1 MQISLIRCVYFGTL
15 QASSDTFI
23 SHFIFW
29 PQFTITKTH
38 PMFYP
43 YNIWSCIRLIIF
55 RSYYKWRRWLLFI
68 NINLVKLWSEPPEF
82 FHFVASFMQMT
93 EVVRVSTVGPSG
105 LQNRLEPLDTQWGF
119 SNLLSCSQMLVNLP
133 ALFLFALSSCPR
145 ALWLSGSGS
154 ARTQAGE
161 PASTS
166 PQLQLETS
174 SLGIGLA
181 IYPWSLRL
189 FSQLPFL
196 RLTPDRAFLSSSPHL
211 SFRSLSS
218 LFPSLQPPSPARSM
232 APQGV
237 RGNERPSVAS
247 GLAVV
252 PRLFFEEKV
261 TAAAFRRLLEIPAL
275 IRLSQ
280 LLQVN
285 QRKFCLYHK
294 HSAEI

>member
-29 PQFTITKTH
+29 PQFTITKTD

-145 ALWLSGSGS
+145 ALWLRLGPHAGAG
-154 ARTQAGE
+154 ARLNQPAAPIRDVFAGNWTCHLSLVPQA
-161 PASTS
+161 
-166 PQLQLETS
+166 
-174 SLGIGLA
+174 
-181 IYPWSLRL
+181 L
-189 FSQLPFL
+189 FSATFSQVNSRQSFSF
-196 RLTPDRAFLSSSPHL
+196 FLSSL
-211 SFRSLSS
+211 VFSL
-218 LFPSLQPPSPARSM
+218 P
-232 APQGV
+232 
-237 RGNERPSVAS
+237 E
-247 GLAVV
+247 
-252 PRLFFEEKV
+252 
-261 TAAAFRRLLEIPAL
+261 
-275 IRLSQ
+275 
-280 LLQVN
+280 
-285 QRKFCLYHK
+285 
-294 HSAEI
+294 